1 MPKTVERLYLPAFQ
15 LFPQG
20 ANMQSIMPWL
30 GILVLILS
38 GWAVVKKYQVNMVLF
53 QKTYSKLLKQDFR
66 LSFRTSPESALLFP
80 KSAASS

>member
-38 GWAVVKKYQVNMVLF
+38 GWAVVKKKKLTQNCS
-53 QKTYSKLLKQDFR
+53 SKIFGFL
-66 LSFRTSPESALLFP
+66 SALHQSQRCFFQSRLHP
-80 KSAASS
+80 VEAS